1 MEPGIVRLTNKSVA
15 AKEKNIFVRCS
26 KKTSECFW
34 SWFRL
39 SQHLHWFRKLV
50 FWRKADFISSNQKQQ
65 QHNGCERGKHCWGTE
80 QLKWQHCG
88 TVESLSSPVRKTKKT
103 PTEIYFFRVRIRSCP
118 SFGLKLKMRI
128 SETSDFWCCRVAG
141 QTTQDGAQ
149 KLIEE
154 IRSKV
159 HLLQKDTSLGFK

>member
-1 MEPGIVRLTNKSVA
+1 M
-15 AKEKNIFVRCS
+15 
-26 KKTSECFW
+26 
-34 SWFRL
+34 
-39 SQHLHWFRKLV
+39 
-50 FWRKADFISSNQKQQ
+50 
-65 QHNGCERGKHCWGTE
+65 
-80 QLKWQHCG
+80 KWQHCG

-103 PTEIYFFRVRIRSCP
+103 PTEIYFFRVWIRSCP